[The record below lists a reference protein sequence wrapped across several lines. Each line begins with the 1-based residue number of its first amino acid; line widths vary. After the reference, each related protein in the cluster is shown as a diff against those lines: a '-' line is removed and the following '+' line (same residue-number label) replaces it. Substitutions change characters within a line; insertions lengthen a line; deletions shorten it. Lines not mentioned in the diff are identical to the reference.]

1 MRFGRRLEGL
11 DNPER
16 KIPDIEKNINSSQN
30 NTQYQQP
37 KVNQQK
43 WQYHNLPGD
52 LEDKKNN
59 LLKEIKE
66 LGEKFGEL
74 EKKKANPWD
83 RSTDEAKKI
92 SSKILEKK
100 MNLLV

>member
-16 KIPDIEKNINSSQN
+16 KITNIEKNINNSQS

-43 WQYHNLPGD
+43 
-52 LEDKKNN
+52 
-59 LLKEIKE
+59 
-66 LGEKFGEL
+66 
-74 EKKKANPWD
+74 
-83 RSTDEAKKI
+83 
-92 SSKILEKK
+92 
-100 MNLLV
+100 